1 MNLKKFVSGLLLSSA
16 LAAGVGVSVASFEK
30 VQEPKEVE
38 AAGVTFAAGTKIYLA
53 GTGDITI
60 TGCNLSAWV
69 WYSSGSK
76 WESFDSDS
84 LSGYYMI
91 TLREAANGLTFARTE
106 KGSDGGDK
114 WSDVGTVYNKTD
126 MNFESGKNWIWP
138 VSWPGGD
145 GINCSWKYITY
156 HVAGS
161 FSNPTWQGTSATY
174 KMTDGVDDSGNHQ
187 AAFTLTTTN
196 ANEQMKCTANYN
208 GTVPGDNW
216 YGTLASGYNTKYVGT
231 SGGNILLKVAGT
243 YEIYLKA
250 DRTVWVQIS
259 SATEADDYAQTFLS
273 SITCTSESVTSALDV
288 WNEVAPATTSMEY
301 KFKQLTLGAQNV
313 LKGATPSQTGSNV
326 EKCIAR
332 YVRIL
337 SKYGYGTASGQYH
350 DFMELKPARLGGS
363 AIVLN
368 SIVNGTTGTSIAIIA
383 ISTVSLAAI
392 GGYFLF
398 RKKKEN

>member
-1 MNLKKFVSGLLLSSA
+1 MKKLSIMFASVAMLCGVGLGVSA
-16 LAAGVGVSVASFEK
+16 LNENSINVEKADAASF
-30 VQEPKEVE
+30 
-38 AAGVTFAAGTKIYLA
+38 GAGTNIYLA

-60 TGCNLSAWV
+60 TGSVLSAWV
-69 WYSSGSK
+69 HYSTGGSH
-76 WESFDSDS
+76 WECFESDP

-91 TLREAANGLTFARTE
+91 TLDSAATGLTFARTQN
-106 KGSDGGDK
+106 KSDGGTN
-114 WSDVGTVYNKTD
+114 WGDVGEVYNQTD

-231 SGGNILLKVAGT
+231 SGGNN
-243 YEIYLKA
+243 
-250 DRTVWVQIS
+250 
-259 SATEADDYAQTFLS
+259 DDTGQ
-273 SITCTSESVTSALDV
+273 
-288 WNEVAPATTSMEY
+288 
-301 KFKQLTLGAQNV
+301 
-313 LKGATPSQTGSNV
+313 GSN
-326 EKCIAR
+326 
-332 YVRIL
+332 
-337 SKYGYGTASGQYH
+337 TSG
-350 DFMELKPARLGGS
+350 GGQ
-363 AIVLN
+363 
-368 SIVNGTTGTSIAIIA
+368 
-383 ISTVSLAAI
+383 
-392 GGYFLF
+392 
-398 RKKKEN
+398 